1 MTIRIYVET
10 SVISYLANRPSR
22 DGLVAARQALTHD
35 WWAGLDSATVW
46 VSELVVAE
54 VSRGDL
60 QAAGNRLRWIEN
72 LPRVEIESQA
82 MDLAQRLMDEGLVP
96 KTEAEDAMHIALA
109 SVNGFD
115 YLVSWNFAHFVGAD
129 PKYRLFSALRDWGL
143 NPVRLVTPEELMEGL
158 PR

>member
-35 WWAGLDSATVW
+35 WWVGLDSATVW

-72 LPRVEIESQA
+72 LPRVEIEPQA
-82 MDLAQRLMDEGLVP
+82 MDLAQRLIDEGLVP

>member
-22 DGLVAARQALTHD
+22 DGLVAARQALTYD
-35 WWAGLDSATVW
+35 WWAGLDSTTVW

-72 LPRVEIESQA
+72 LPRVEIEPQA
-82 MDLAQRLMDEGLVP
+82 IDLAQRLMDEGLVP

-109 SVNGFD
+109 SVHGFD

>member
-1 MTIRIYVET
+1 MSIRIYVET

-72 LPRVEIESQA
+72 LPRVEIEPQA

-109 SVNGFD
+109 SVHDFD

-129 PKYRLFSALRDWGL
+129 TKYRLFSALRDWGL

>member
-1 MTIRIYVET
+1 MSLRIYVET

-35 WWAGLDSATVW
+35 WWAGLDSASVW

-60 QAAGNRLRWIEN
+60 QAANNRLRWIEH
-72 LPRVEIESQA
+72 LPRVEIEPQA
-82 MDLAQRLMDEGLVP
+82 LALAQRLMDEGLVP

-109 SVNGFD
+109 SVHGFD

-129 PKYRLFSALRDWGL
+129 PKYRLFSALRDCGL
-143 NPVRLVTPEELMEGL
+143 NPVRLVTPEELMEG
-158 PR
+158 PPQ

>member
-1 MTIRIYVET
+1 MALRIYVET

-35 WWAGLDSATVW
+35 WWARLDPASVW

-60 QAAGNRLRWIEN
+60 QAANNRLRWIEN
-72 LPRVEIESQA
+72 LPRVEIEPQA
-82 MDLAQRLMDEGLVP
+82 LALAQRLIDEGLVP

-109 SVNGFD
+109 SACGFD

>member
-1 MTIRIYVET
+1 MSLRIYVET

-35 WWAGLDSATVW
+35 WWAGLDSASVW

-60 QAAGNRLRWIEN
+60 QAANNRLRWIEH
-72 LPRVEIESQA
+72 LPRVEIEPQA
-82 MDLAQRLMDEGLVP
+82 LALAQRLMDEGLVP

-109 SVNGFD
+109 SVHGFD
-115 YLVSWNFAHFVGAD
+115 YLASWNFAHFVGAD

-143 NPVRLVTPEELMEGL
+143 NPVRLVTPEELMEG
-158 PR
+158 PPQ

>member
-72 LPRVEIESQA
+72 LPRVEIEPQA

-158 PR
+158 SR